1 MQRVRHSPNTAT
13 TMILSQAFCV
23 YGLTQTPSNH
33 RTNWKHMDGNISWRT
48 FTKCLG
54 FLCQLEIQDNAF
66 QNRNN
71 NFFSQKLEIW
81 FNQNCTWIFMGW
93 SLVKKNVLWIGHHR
107 RTNLTKCILEKT
119 FFNFSFLKPLNH
131 MAAKLA
137 WIFIGWSFIKCVYTF
152 VCQSEIQEGCNH
164 MAKF

>member
-1 MQRVRHSPNTAT
+1 
-13 TMILSQAFCV
+13 
-23 YGLTQTPSNH
+23 
-33 RTNWKHMDGNISWRT
+33 MDGNISWRT

-54 FLCQLEIQDNAF
+54 FLCQLEIQDDAF

-107 RTNLTKCILEKT
+107 RTNLTKCILEKNIFQ
-119 FFNFSFLKPLNH
+119 FFFSETSKSYGSKISLNIPWMVLYQMCIHFCVSIWNPRWVQPYGKVLTLHLKNYH
-131 MAAKLA
+131 
-137 WIFIGWSFIKCVYTF
+137 
-152 VCQSEIQEGCNH
+152 
-164 MAKF
+164 

>member
-1 MQRVRHSPNTAT
+1 
-13 TMILSQAFCV
+13 
-23 YGLTQTPSNH
+23 
-33 RTNWKHMDGNISWRT
+33 
-48 FTKCLG
+48 LG
-54 FLCQLEIQDNAF
+54 FLCQLEIQDDAF

-93 SLVKKNVLWIGHHR
+93 SFVKKNVLWIG
-107 RTNLTKCILEKT
+107 NPWWPPSQDKFNKVNFGKNIFQ
-119 FFNFSFLKPLNH
+119 FFFSETSKPLNH

-137 WIFIGWSFIKCVYTF
+137 WIFLGWSSIKCVYTF
-152 VCQSEIQEGCNH
+152 VCQSEIQDGCNH